1 MVTNIEI
8 EALRSRIADLPR
20 GTVVYKTIRGRPQ
33 PYLQWYED
41 GKTRSRYLK
50 VGEREGIISAV
61 EERRALESEL
71 EALEDGL
78 APRAV
83 EESVV
88 SGDSAFEMSVV
99 AGSALDAMV
108 EQVAAFDRRD
118 CYGRIESH
126 LRRNDAR
133 VCILYGLRRTGKT
146 TLLLQAAAALGTERA
161 RAAYVKAA
169 ARDDLARLNR
179 DVKRLQSLG
188 YRYLF
193 IDEVTLLEDF
203 VDGAS
208 LLSDIFAA
216 QGLRIVLSG
225 TDSLGFWLSLHDE
238 LYDRATTIHTT
249 FIPFREHARLLGI
262 HDVDDYIAHG
272 GTLRQGEVDF
282 DDPELVSGELAFA
295 DDESTRR
302 YIDSAICRNIQ
313 HSLACYEGG
322 GHFRHLKELYRAD
335 ELTNAINRIIEDM
348 NHEFVVDV
356 VTRAFTSH
364 DYALTARNLR
374 RSSDPRR
381 RSDALDFMDREA
393 ITARLMQLL
402 DIRKSDD
409 LTVDV
414 SEAVVREIREYLEA
428 LDLIGAYE
436 IMTATGGAP
445 QKRVVF
451 TQPGMRFCQAQ
462 ALVHVLTKDE
472 YFSQL
477 GQFEADAIVKAL
489 LDEVRG
495 RMLEDIVLFETISV
509 LSKGK
514 SAFKLQFDA
523 GEFDMVVYDHDRGT
537 CRVYEVKHTAE
548 RFSGQARHLLDRE
561 RCAQCERRFGPIE
574 ERVVIYRG
582 PSGPDENGVQYKN
595 AAEYLT
601 ELGCE

>member
-20 GTVVYKTIRGRPQ
+20 GTVVYKTIKGRPQ

-50 VGEREGIISAV
+50 VEEREGIISAV

-282 DDPELVSGELAFA
+282 DDPELVSG
-295 DDESTRR
+295 
-302 YIDSAICRNIQ
+302 
-313 HSLACYEGG
+313 
-322 GHFRHLKELYRAD
+322 
-335 ELTNAINRIIEDM
+335 
-348 NHEFVVDV
+348 
-356 VTRAFTSH
+356 
-364 DYALTARNLR
+364 
-374 RSSDPRR
+374 
-381 RSDALDFMDREA
+381 
-393 ITARLMQLL
+393 
-402 DIRKSDD
+402 
-409 LTVDV
+409 
-414 SEAVVREIREYLEA
+414 
-428 LDLIGAYE
+428 
-436 IMTATGGAP
+436 
-445 QKRVVF
+445 
-451 TQPGMRFCQAQ
+451 
-462 ALVHVLTKDE
+462 
-472 YFSQL
+472 
-477 GQFEADAIVKAL
+477 
-489 LDEVRG
+489 
-495 RMLEDIVLFETISV
+495 
-509 LSKGK
+509 
-514 SAFKLQFDA
+514 
-523 GEFDMVVYDHDRGT
+523 
-537 CRVYEVKHTAE
+537 
-548 RFSGQARHLLDRE
+548 
-561 RCAQCERRFGPIE
+561 
-574 ERVVIYRG
+574 
-582 PSGPDENGVQYKN
+582 
-595 AAEYLT
+595 
-601 ELGCE
+601 

>member
-20 GTVVYKTIRGRPQ
+20 GTVVYKTIKGRPQ

-50 VGEREGIISAV
+50 VEEREGIIAAV
-61 EERRALESEL
+61 EERRALQGEL
-71 EALEDGL
+71 EALAGGSVL
-78 APRAV
+78 RAV
-83 EESVV
+83 KESVV
-88 SGDSAFEMSVV
+88 SGDLAFEMGVV
-99 AGSALDAMV
+99 VGSALNSMV
-108 EQVAAFDRRD
+108 EQVAAFDKRD
-118 CYGRIESH
+118 CYGRIEAY
-126 LRRNDAR
+126 LRRSDAR

-146 TLLLQAAAALGTERA
+146 TLLLQAATALGADRA
-161 RAAYVKAA
+161 RAAYVKAT

-193 IDEVTLLEDF
+193 IDEVTLLKDF
-203 VDGAS
+203 VDGVS

-216 QGLRIVLSG
+216 QGLCIVLSG

-238 LYDRATTIHTT
+238 LYDRATTVHTT
-249 FIPFREHARLLGI
+249 FIPFCEHARLLGI

-272 GTLRQGEVDF
+272 GTLRQEEVDF
-282 DDPELVSGELAFA
+282 DDPELASGELAFA
-295 DDESTRR
+295 DDESTRH
-302 YIDSAICRNIQ
+302 YIDSAICRNIL

-356 VTRAFTSH
+356 VTRAFVSH

-381 RSDALDFMDREA
+381 RSDALDFMNREA

-402 DIRKSDD
+402 NIRRPDD

-414 SEAVVREIREYLEA
+414 SKAAVRGVKEYLRA
-428 LDLIGAYE
+428 LDLIGEYE

-462 ALVHVLTKDE
+462 ALVHALAKDE
-472 YFSQL
+472 YFAQL
-477 GQFEADAIVKAL
+477 GQSEADAIVGAV

-495 RMLEDIVLFETISV
+495 RMLEDIVLFETVSS
-509 LSKGK
+509 LPQGK
-514 SAFKLQFDA
+514 SAFKLQFEA
-523 GEFDMVVYDHDRGT
+523 GEFDMVVYDHNRAA
-537 CRVYEVKHTAE
+537 CRIYEVKRSAE
-548 RFSGQARHLLDRE
+548 HFAGQTRHLFDQKQ
-561 RCAQCERRFGPIE
+561 CAQCERRFGPIE
-574 ERVVIYRG
+574 RRTVIYRG
-582 PSGPDENGVQYKN
+582 PSGLDENGLQYKN
-595 AAEYLT
+595 AAEYLM
-601 ELGCE
+601 ELGQG